1 MKDDVNPYKEDE
13 KALSLFLQFSQQL
26 TLEKARLLA
35 KELISLLQKELGE
48 IRGLKILEPGIGYGR
63 IAIPLA
69 LEGAKYDFHIYGF
82 DNSPLMLR
90 ELENRI
96 NQLPQNERLIA
107 KERIK
112 YVEWDAEQSELPY
125 PPEFFDVV
133 ILFYILHYLRDW
145 RASLDKLNV
154 ISKRCFVFIRE
165 VNPLIYWLDGNFE
178 EISPNDEL
186 SALYEFWRT
195 YYSLKEEM
203 GLTTYNPEIRATM
216 LQPALNYLKQKG
228 YGVDCFRINIPTT
241 RIIDFSTLIEWIR
254 YGVFDWLRE
263 GTTPKKREKL
273 SQLMNEWLR
282 QKNISG
288 RTSYSIESEGFEI
301 CVAWSN

>member
-13 KALSLFLQFSQQL
+13 KAFSLFLQFSQQL
-26 TLEKARLLA
+26 TIEKARLFA

-96 NQLPQNERLIA
+96 NRLPPNERLIA

-112 YVEWDAEQSELPY
+112 YAEWDAEQAELPY

-145 RASLDKLNV
+145 RTFLDKLNV
-154 ISKRCFVFIRE
+154 ISKKCFVFIK
-165 VNPLIYWLDGNFE
+165 VLDPLDHWLDGNFE
-178 EISPNDEL
+178 EIFPNDEL
-186 SALYEFWRT
+186 STLYEFWRT
-195 YYSLKEEM
+195 YYSWKEEM
-203 GLTTYNPEIRATM
+203 GLTIHKPGIRATM

-228 YGVDCFRINIPTT
+228 YGVDCFKIYIPNT

-254 YGVFDWLRE
+254 YGVFCWLRE
-263 GTTPKKREKL
+263 GTTEERKKLAQR
-273 SQLMNEWLR
+273 MNEWLR
-282 QKNISG
+282 QKNISE

-301 CVAWSN
+301 CVARRN